1 MSILKT
7 LVLKMFVSTLGIRL
21 TSPLTTT
28 VKTMNKFIKLNVRI
42 PRSNIVIT
50 EDHNDIN
57 AAMDQG
63 DLLAKSLGGNW
74 SLTFNNNNIKL

>member
-1 MSILKT
+1 M
-7 LVLKMFVSTLGIRL
+7 
-21 TSPLTTT
+21 SPLTTT

-42 PRSNIVIT
+42 PGSNIMIAEHHSDIT
-50 EDHNDIN
+50 
-57 AAMDQG
+57 AAMDRG